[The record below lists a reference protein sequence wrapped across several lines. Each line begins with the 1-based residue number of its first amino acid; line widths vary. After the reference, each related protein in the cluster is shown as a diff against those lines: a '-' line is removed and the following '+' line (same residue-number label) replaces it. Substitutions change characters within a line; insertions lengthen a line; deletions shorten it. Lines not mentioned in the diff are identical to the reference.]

1 MGLTTALFGNIIET
15 MLNKQQERTVY
26 ITFTE
31 GYYNIKGQPTNVA
44 GLTFKLVEDFKVSK
58 SGEGYVTVEG
68 GGQPGFPDRS
78 IRIKCEQGAYE
89 VAGSAKPIPQGVS
102 MLTALKKPAK
112 QGDAVVTDMT
122 QIKVPDTAVQHE
134 TDEEI
139 IERTRLRFEILKDM
153 TKAVKQ
159 GDVRA
164 MIVTGPPGVGK
175 SFGVEEVLA
184 KDDLFDM
191 MGQRKPKY
199 EIVKGAMS
207 AIGLYSK
214 LYQFS
219 DSKNILVFD
228 DCDSILLDDIALN
241 ILKAA
246 LDSSKKR
253 TISWNT
259 DSRLLRSEGIPDK
272 FEFKGGAIFITNLKF
287 ENVRSK
293 KLQEHLAALESR
305 CHYIDLRMDTDRE
318 KVLRIKQIVKDG
330 MLDSYEM
337 EDVARDEVVN
347 FIEEHRAVMREL
359 SLRTVLKVADLRKSF
374 PTNWQN
380 MAKVTVMKG
389 AY

>member
-1 MGLTTALFGNIIET
+1 M
-15 MLNKQQERTVY
+15 Y
-26 ITFTE
+26 ITFTQ
-31 GYYNIKGQPTNVA
+31 GWYNIKGQPTNV
-44 GLTFKLVEDFKVSK
+44 GGMTFKLVEDYKVSK

-68 GGQPGFPDRS
+68 GGQPGFPDRN
-78 IRIKCEQGAYE
+78 IRIRCRQGDWA

-102 MLTALKKPAK
+102 MLTALQKPSKAEA
-112 QGDAVVTDMT
+112 GVTDFT
-122 QIKVPDTAVQHE
+122 QIKVSDEAVAHE
-134 TDEEI
+134 TDEQI

-153 TKAVKQ
+153 TKAVKA

-214 LYQFS
+214 LYKFS
-219 DSKNILVFD
+219 DAKNILVFD

-259 DSRLLRSEGIPDK
+259 DSRILRSEGIPDK

-293 KLQEHLAALESR
+293 KLQDHLSALESR

-330 MLDSYEM
+330 MLDSYEL
-337 EDVARDEVVN
+337 EDIAKDEVVD
-347 FIEEHRAVMREL
+347 FIEANRATMREL

-389 AY
+389 MH